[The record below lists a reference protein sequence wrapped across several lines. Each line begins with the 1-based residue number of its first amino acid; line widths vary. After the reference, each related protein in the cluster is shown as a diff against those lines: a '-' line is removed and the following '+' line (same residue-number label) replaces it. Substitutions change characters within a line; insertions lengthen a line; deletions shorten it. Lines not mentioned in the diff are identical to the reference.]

1 LYHTKTNTTYIK
13 LNDEI
18 INLDLIK
25 KISKVVPILSNGS
38 DGERFDSIIKTQKD
52 ELRWSDISNTGDKQQ
67 QYNVAYGF
75 LVYHL
80 NEQNP
85 QRIKVGASRHDAE
98 KAREVLATLLNGNE
112 PIMHVIKF

>member
-1 LYHTKTNTTYIK
+1 MYIK

-52 ELRWSDISNTGDKQQ
+52 ELRWLDISNTGNKGQQ
-67 QYNVAYGF
+67 EYNVAYGF
-75 LVYHL
+75 LIYHL
-80 NEQNP
+80 NEEGSQW
-85 QRIKVGASRHDAE
+85 IKVGASRNDAE
-98 KAREVLATLLNGNE
+98 KAREALGTLLNGNE

>member
-1 LYHTKTNTTYIK
+1 MYIK

-38 DGERFDSIIKTQKD
+38 DGERFDSIIKTQKE
-52 ELRWSDISNTGDKQQ
+52 ELRWLDISNTGDKFAQE
-67 QYNVAYGF
+67 YNVAYGF
-75 LVYHL
+75 LIYHL

-98 KAREVLATLLNGNE
+98 KAREALATLLNGNE

>member
-1 LYHTKTNTTYIK
+1 MYIK

-38 DGERFDSIIKTQKD
+38 DIKTQKE
-52 ELRWSDISNTGDKQQ
+52 ELRWLDISNTGDKFAQEH
-67 QYNVAYGF
+67 NVAYGF
-75 LVYHL
+75 LIYHL

-98 KAREVLATLLNGNE
+98 KAREALATLLNGNK